1 MASLFG
7 DAAGGC
13 SLQAMASELLL
24 AMASELLLAM
34 ASERLAVTAAMA
46 SELIGGEAAMF
57 SAS

>member
-13 SLQAMASELLL
+13 SLQ